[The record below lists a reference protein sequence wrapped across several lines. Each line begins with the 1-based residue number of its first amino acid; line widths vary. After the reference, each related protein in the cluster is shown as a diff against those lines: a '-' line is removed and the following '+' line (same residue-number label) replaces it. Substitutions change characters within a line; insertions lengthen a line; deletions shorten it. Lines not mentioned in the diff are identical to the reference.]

1 MPNCPIVACR
11 MTDLDVVER
20 VAAQFGT
27 AVMTSDKGKY
37 RTEFAAVLKGA
48 GAAALMSDI
57 RRLMG
62 RRRKAAIDAAI
73 ADYCPPSRKLDF
85 ATAQEIRR
93 RFAAGNSVASLAH
106 TYDVA
111 RQTIYPILQNRIY
124 QSPPDRP
131 WRDPAQSL
139 PVAGS
144 PPQMSP
150 LEFHRLAGWLE
161 GEGSFLAPPPS
172 DPRRARI
179 SAGAR
184 DKDVVFEVG
193 RLLGS
198 KPGLNRSALL
208 RNPKWSPMW
217 RLLIQGS
224 RAMSL
229 MTALEPHMGLRRRT
243 QIRRAVVAAVEAQ
256 QDRRS
261 IPSHV

>member
-1 MPNCPIVACR
+1 MAVFANAIAGADPSSASLGLAWLAGLLEAEGTFLRPPPSMPDCPIVACR

-27 AVMTSDKGKY
+27 AVMTNDKGKY

-111 RQTIYPILQNRIY
+111 RQTIYPILQNR
-124 QSPPDRP
+124 
-131 WRDPAQSL
+131 
-139 PVAGS
+139 
-144 PPQMSP
+144 
-150 LEFHRLAGWLE
+150 
-161 GEGSFLAPPPS
+161 
-172 DPRRARI
+172 
-179 SAGAR
+179 AR
-184 DKDVVFEVG
+184 DHA
-193 RLLGS
+193 
-198 KPGLNRSALL
+198 NLL
-208 RNPKWSPMW
+208 RSDHRNSP
-217 RLLIQGS
+217 G
-224 RAMSL
+224 MSVS
-229 MTALEPHMGLRRRT
+229 TAP
-243 QIRRAVVAAVEAQ
+243 AA
-256 QDRRS
+256 
-261 IPSHV
+261 